1 MDGIWAINTSQAV
14 RVLRICVMNTR
25 EKCHL
30 WILLVVLCIV
40 LPGCEQKQPGPGSAA
55 PRPDGM
61 PTAAPRPPA
70 PATNDVVMPK
80 SAPRSPA
87 PGTDLVFMSRGP
99 SESINVFMPKSAP
112 RSPAPGADLGGMS
125 RGPSESVGPSE
136 TFPEFPWPPP
146 KGCTRNDLPDEYIRN
161 STNTTLADV
170 DLALRRALDAADY
183 SEKSYYSIPS
193 GFALVTR
200 LEQIDREGNAKPTP
214 DRWVTDPLQ
223 SGRFSLLS
231 YLKALL
237 TSPRGNFRVLV
248 LAVTCETVSTTN
260 RAPTRI
266 EAQAWLEQGA
276 NRLPAYVGARKYTSD
291 HRCTGLVY
299 EFETGTAEKAVL
311 RDPPLL
317 SAKTHLEKARLWA
330 CLQHP

>member
-87 PGTDLVFMSRGP
+87 PG
-99 SESINVFMPKSAP
+99 
-112 RSPAPGADLGGMS
+112 ADLGGMS
-125 RGPSESVGPSE
+125 RGPSESVGPTE